1 MILTI
6 DCSTDDAFIC
16 LSDNGQLIDTRTNN
30 SQKNHA
36 GFLHLAIE
44 DLANHQGIKLSALDG
59 IAVVEGPGSYTGV
72 RIAMATAKGLC
83 LSLNKPLITLN
94 GLKLLALAC
103 YIETKNNTATYIPI
117 VDARRM
123 EVFTATYNA
132 ALDTI
137 SPPINYILESNSF
150 EKELSKGTVYF
161 VGNAVAK
168 AKTVLI
174 HENIIFQEQ
183 YDIVAAAVQLSFS
196 QFKAGTIADL
206 FLAEPLYIKAFFEG

>member
-6 DCSTDDAFIC
+6 DCSTENAFIC
-16 LSDNGQLIDTRTNN
+16 LSSNGQLIDTRKNN

-36 GFLHLAIE
+36 SFLHIAIQE
-44 DLANHQGIKLSALDG
+44 LMENNKINLPFLDA

-83 LSLNKPLITLN
+83 LSLQKPLIALN

-103 YIETKNNTATYIPI
+103 YNEAKNDDAIYIPL

-123 EVFTATYNA
+123 EVFTASYNSK
-132 ALDTI
+132 LETL
-137 SPPINYILESNSF
+137 SPPINYILVPNSF
-150 EKELSKGTVYF
+150 TEELSKGTVYF
-161 VGNAVAK
+161 VGNAIEK
-168 AKTVLI
+168 AKTVLA
-174 HENIIFQEQ
+174 HNNLIFQDQ
-183 YDIVAAAVQLSFS
+183 YDIIAAAAQLSYS
-196 QFKAGTIADL
+196 QFKEGKIADL

>member
-6 DCSTDDAFIC
+6 DCSTENAFIS
-16 LSDNGQLIDTRTNN
+16 LSNNGELIDTRTNN

-36 GFLHLAIE
+36 SFLHLAIVE
-44 DLANHQGIKLSALDG
+44 LATHNKINLSSLDA

-83 LSLNKPLITLN
+83 FSLKKPLIALS

-103 YIETKNNTATYIPI
+103 YNEAKNKDAIYIPL

-123 EVFTATYNA
+123 EVFTASYSAELET
-132 ALDTI
+132 L
-137 SPPINYILESNSF
+137 SPPINYILEPTSF
-150 EKELSKGTVYF
+150 NLELSKGTVYF
-161 VGNAVAK
+161 VGNAVEK
-168 AKTVLI
+168 AKTVL
-174 HENIIFQEQ
+174 HHNNIIFQEQ
-183 YDIVAAAVQLSFS
+183 YDIIAAAVQLSYS
-196 QFKAGTIADL
+196 QFKEGDIADL